1 MVDKD
6 DVENKDEIT
15 AQIERISRRL
25 REERENRRIS
35 QMDLSFKAGL
45 SQNQVNYIET
55 GKRTPNLHTILS
67 ICNALQI
74 SPSVLFEEDGIKW
87 RKRREAQEAQEARE
101 ARKTIIKLVS
111 RFM

>member
-1 MVDKD
+1 MVESKYMKNDI
-6 DVENKDEIT
+6 EIT
-15 AQIERISRRL
+15 NQIKHIAKRI
-25 REERENRRIS
+25 REEREKSRIS

-55 GKRTPNLHTILS
+55 GKRTPNLYSILS

-74 SPSVLFEEDGIKW
+74 SPALLFESEDEQ
-87 RKRREAQEAQEARE
+87 RKEARE
-101 ARKTIIKLVS
+101 TVIQLVS

>member
-1 MVDKD
+1 MVEKD
-6 DVENKDEIT
+6 DFESKGEIT
-15 AQIERISRRL
+15 AQIKHISQRL
-25 REERENRRIS
+25 REEREKLRIS

-55 GKRTPNLHTILS
+55 GKRTPNLYTILR

-74 SPSVLFEEDGIKW
+74 SPAVLFEEEGIEW
-87 RKRREAQEAQEARE
+87 RKKRKIQEAQAAHEARE
-101 ARKTIIKLVS
+101 TIIRLVS